1 MYVRAQRKLMHFF
14 LPGPGSQAS
23 SCLRKGTPLASRV
36 AQGVSGPSSSSVWN
50 PRVHPHLT
58 FTADLPSVAHCFP
71 LRQLAVFTN
80 RRCQPA
86 RCTVRP
92 GCFHAPHH
100 SPRFSAVL
108 FLTLCILRGC
118 PRDRITLKRPSAK
131 FLLSPVSFTSSL
143 GLLVPPAA
151 PFPCIS

>member
-1 MYVRAQRKLMHFF
+1 M
-14 LPGPGSQAS
+14 
-23 SCLRKGTPLASRV
+23 
-36 AQGVSGPSSSSVWN
+36 
-50 PRVHPHLT
+50 HPHLT

-143 GLLVPPAA
+143 GLLVPPGCSFSLYFLEMHVKQMSHSCRSREKVARLTRL
-151 PFPCIS
+151 